1 MFSFF
6 LKAEAA
12 ETVNRITTA
21 QGVLDAFNRIV
32 SFATNLMVVLAVVY
46 FIYNGFKFIS
56 AGGDERKIEEA
67 KKQILF
73 SILAVV
79 LIILASSIFKIIAE
93 FIGGS
98 VS

>member
-1 MFSFF
+1 MFYSIVF
-6 LKAEAA
+6 AA

-32 SFATNLMVVLAVVY
+32 NFATNLMVVLAVVY

-56 AGGDERKIEEA
+56 AGGNEKKIEES
-67 KKQILF
+67 KKQILY

-79 LIILASSIFKIIAE
+79 LIILASSIFRIITE
-93 FIGGS
+93 FLGGS